1 MAATIFFLIYYLS
14 IIISILSSAKKSRFI
29 FGTHYSGFG
38 TGTGTVKT
46 REISGL
52 GTRDRD
58 SRAAL
63 TDADCRLQTHT
74 VLYDTTSCTFVIC
87 TFK

>member
-1 MAATIFFLIYYLS
+1 MAATIFLLIYYLS

-38 TGTGTVKT
+38 TGTGTEKT

-52 GTRDRD
+52 GTRDQD

-63 TDADCRLQTHT
+63 VDIVPIIGNCSVDQPKNQYR
-74 VLYDTTSCTFVIC
+74 
-87 TFK
+87 